1 MQDAT
6 AAGGSSDAQ
15 AHPER
20 TIEQR
25 LADLELAV
33 FGNPRQRIVGLINLM
48 PELAE
53 QVRAMRDD
61 VAKLKDNKQFVI
73 SLVVQGATLLSAV
86 AALIVALRGGA

>member
-1 MQDAT
+1 MPDAT
-6 AAGGSSDAQ
+6 AAGGGSDAQ